1 MAEIKSTLDMV
12 MERAARIGAA
22 SKEDLNHE
30 EATKKGMRLAA
41 GYLRGEEVSLQR
53 ALQEESD
60 ANKRFVQQGIVQT
73 MLRNIVLPRKTEQQE
88 LAAKAMHGL
97 VEMVGQAGGELLQ
110 VFGEMKKIVD
120 QYLQHRDQLRDQLK
134 AQFTQ
139 QMEMMQQS
147 LAQQTG
153 VSMKLDPAQHP
164 KFQEEWQRIQ
174 TELDDQ
180 YGRALEHYK
189 KLVEQHL
196 AS

>member
-22 SKEDLNHE
+22 SKEDLDQE

-41 GYLRGEEVSLQR
+41 SYLRGEDVSLQQ
-53 ALQEESD
+53 ALQEGSD
-60 ANKRFVQQGIVQT
+60 VSRRFVQKGIVQT
-73 MLRNIVLPRKTEQQE
+73 MLRNIVLPREAAQQE
-88 LAAKAMHGL
+88 LAEKAMSGL
-97 VEMVGQAGGELLQ
+97 VEVGHASGELLQ
-110 VFGEMKKIVD
+110 VIGEMKKIVE
-120 QYLQHRDQLRDQLK
+120 QYLKHREQIRDQLK
-134 AQFTQ
+134 AQFAQ

-147 LAQQTG
+147 LAKQTG

-174 TELDDQ
+174 TELNDQ

-189 KLVEQHL
+189 KMVEQNL
-196 AS
+196 TA